1 MVSQNCIR
9 CILKGGGKKP
19 RLHVWDS
26 ESWAMRLSPFQM
38 SMHRVWFFSITPA
51 CRSFFFFHPL
61 EAGFTRY
68 GSRDTI
74 PTSFLDCCNLSMHHG
89 NRVKRQRNLRNW
101 ISSGLSN
108 IDTVWLPLLFII
120 IIIIISKK
128 EKITQAEHCLM
139 GTDVNVSEWLSSD
152 W

>member
-9 CILKGGGKKP
+9 CILKGGGESPGSMCEILKVGQWDWAHFKCPCIGSDFLVSP
-19 RLHVWDS
+19 R
-26 ESWAMRLSPFQM
+26 
-38 SMHRVWFFSITPA
+38 RVA
-51 CRSFFFFHPL
+51 VFFFHPL

-68 GSRDTI
+68 GSWDTI
-74 PTSFLDCCNLSMHHG
+74 PTSFLDCRNLSMHHG
-89 NRVKRQRNLRNW
+89 NSVKRQRNLRNW